1 MQRQTNRK
9 TGKIMAATIKKSP
22 AKAPVK
28 GRNAVRKAPLKV
40 RKLRGFKELVPD
52 PFNLGI

>member
-1 MQRQTNRK
+1 
-9 TGKIMAATIKKSP
+9 MAATIKKSP